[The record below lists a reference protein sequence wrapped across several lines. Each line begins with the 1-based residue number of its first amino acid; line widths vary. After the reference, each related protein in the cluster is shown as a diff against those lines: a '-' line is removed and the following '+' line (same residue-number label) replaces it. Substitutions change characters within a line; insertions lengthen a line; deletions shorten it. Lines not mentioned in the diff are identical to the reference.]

1 METQQTGRRPL
12 IGRRERAWSAEAR
25 GRLWLSA
32 RWLAM
37 TLAAL
42 LLTLLLLVAV
52 TRPSLDHLA
61 QLALTMGLTG
71 LASLAAGELA
81 LWALQFAPI
90 GGVRLKLA
98 IPPLLTALV
107 IAFNVA
113 ILSRQM
119 FITVTDSQLLLVFLL
134 FGVTLA
140 LAMAYSIAH
149 EMSRSISR
157 IEEGA
162 RRIASGD

>member
-1 METQQTGRRPL
+1 SRQSGVSGINSSRRVGAPSGDEMETHHTGRRSL
-12 IGRRERAWSAEAR
+12 ARRLVWSAETR
-25 GRLWLSA
+25 RRLRISG
-32 RWLAM
+32 RWLVI

-42 LLTLLLLVAV
+42 ALTLLLLAAV
-52 TRPSLDHLA
+52 TQPTPDHLA

-71 LASLAAGELA
+71 LCSLAAGGLA

-90 GGVRLKLA
+90 DGVRLKLP

-119 FITVTDSQLLLVFLL
+119 FITVTDGRLLLAFLL
-134 FGVTLA
+134 FGVSLA
-140 LAMAYSIAH
+140 LALA
-149 EMSRSISR
+149 
-157 IEEGA
+157 
-162 RRIASGD
+162 